1 MEMKRKLQIR
11 WSDLDPNGHV
21 RHSVYYDYCSQ
32 LRMDMMAEAGLTVQD
47 MMKQG
52 FGPVIFREE
61 AIFRREI
68 NLHDSVTLNVKVA
81 ALRKDA
87 SRWTMRQEFRS
98 YPENELKAIVTIEGA
113 WLDIRHRKLL
123 DKIPASVLALLDL
136 FERTEDFEWLD
147 N

>member
-1 MEMKRKLQIR
+1 
-11 WSDLDPNGHV
+11 
-21 RHSVYYDYCSQ
+21 
-32 LRMDMMAEAGLTVQD
+32 

-52 FGPVIFREE
+52 FGPVIFKEE

>member
-1 MEMKRKLQIR
+1 MEMRRNLQVR

-68 NLHDSVTLNVKVA
+68 HLHETVTLDVKVA
-81 ALRKDA
+81 ALRHDA

-98 YPENELKAIVTIEGA
+98 YPDHELKAIVTIEGA
-113 WLDIRHRKLL
+113 WMDIRHRKLL
-123 DKIPASVLALLDL
+123 DKIPATVLALLDL
-136 FERTEDFEWLD
+136 FERTDDFNWLD
-147 N
+147 